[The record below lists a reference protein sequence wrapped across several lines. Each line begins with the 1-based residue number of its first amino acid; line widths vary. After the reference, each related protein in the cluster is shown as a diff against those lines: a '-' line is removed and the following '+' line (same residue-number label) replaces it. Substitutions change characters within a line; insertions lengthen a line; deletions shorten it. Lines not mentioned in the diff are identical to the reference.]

1 MKMMKK
7 LMAVALA
14 GVMALTL
21 LAGCGSMIEE
31 KEIVACLSD
40 AYKAWT
46 GKSISMTA
54 ASGDEAVKAAKT
66 LKEYQAEHPGETIES
81 MLAYNGTETTEP
93 EAALAAAL
101 KAENETDRIIVS
113 YAKLEEYQSKFC
125 SERKNM
131 MIAQK
136 MWDNGITVY
145 ADSHLA
151 TAEEATVSLTVEKF
165 DDDNY
170 VIAVIRLKNPAKG

>member
-40 AYKAWT
+40 AYKART

-54 ASGDEAVKAAKT
+54 VSSGEAVKAANT
-66 LKEYQAEHPGETIES
+66 LKEYQAEHPNETIDS
-81 MLAYNGTETTEP
+81 MLGYYNGTATTV
-93 EAALAAAL
+93 LRAAL
-101 KAENETDRIIVS
+101 KAEDETDYIVVS
-113 YAKLEEYQSKFC
+113 YAKLEEYQSKLY

-131 MIAQK
+131 VIAQELVR
-136 MWDNGITVY
+136 NGGTVY
-145 ADSHLA
+145 EAFDPT
-151 TAEEATVSLTVEKF
+151 TAKEATVSLTVEKF
-165 DDDNY
+165 GDDNY
-170 VIAVIRLKNPAKG
+170 VIAVIRLKAPAGD

>member
-40 AYKAWT
+40 AYKGWT

-54 ASGDEAVKAAKT
+54 ASSDEAVKAAST
-66 LKEYQAEHPGETIES
+66 LKEFQAEHPEETIES
-81 MLAYNGTETTEP
+81 MLGSDGT
-93 EAALAAAL
+93 AFNVLRAAL
-101 KAENETDRIIVS
+101 KADNETDGIVVS
-113 YAKLEEYQSKFC
+113 YAKLEEYQSKLY

-131 MIAQK
+131 VIASEL
-136 MWDNGITVY
+136 MGNVETVY
-145 ADSHLA
+145 ATFNPW

-165 DDDNY
+165 GDDNY
-170 VIAVIRLKNPAKG
+170 VIAVVRLKEPAGD

>member
-40 AYKAWT
+40 AYKART

-54 ASGDEAVKAAKT
+54 VSSGEAVKAANT
-66 LKEYQAEHPGETIES
+66 LKEYQAENPNETIES
-81 MLAYNGTETTEP
+81 MLGYNGTATTV
-93 EAALAAAL
+93 LRAAL
-101 KAENETDRIIVS
+101 KAEDETDYIVVS
-113 YAKLEEYQSKFC
+113 YAKLEEYQSKLY

-131 MIAQK
+131 VIASELV
-136 MWDNGITVY
+136 DNGGTVY
-145 ADSHLA
+145 EAFDPT
-151 TAEEATVSLTVEKF
+151 TAKEATVSLTVEKF
-165 DDDNY
+165 GDDNY
-170 VIAVIRLKNPAKG
+170 VIAVIRLKAPAGD